1 VTSVSLTIHEA
12 IAHHQRGEVA
22 KAESIYVELLKR
34 NPNDAD
40 ALHYLG
46 VLRMAQGRRTDA
58 VELVKQSVEVAPG
71 NPHAWNSLGN
81 MLMKCDEPKAAVVA
95 YGKATAIQ
103 PDVAE
108 FWFNLANLHRSM
120 NQPDDAVNCYQ
131 RVVALKP
138 KFPGAFESLAL
149 LLDKMGRHAE
159 RVDVLRQWREAEPA
173 NAVPEHMLAAVSGGP
188 VPERASD
195 QFVAQHFDQFAEHF
209 DASLERLQYAA
220 PVLISDALANA
231 IPPNDRGSDVLDI
244 GCGTGLLGRLLRPGA
259 RRLTGVDLSKR
270 MLEKARARGV
280 YDELHEG
287 ELVAYLRAHP
297 ASFDVVTCADTFVY
311 FGALEEA
318 LGACAA
324 ALRPDGILAFTLEV
338 APAGSTEKFRL
349 HGHGRYSHT
358 ESYVRACLAS
368 AGFATFQLERGVL
381 RKEGGADV
389 HGHVVLAKMG
399 AAPIR

>member
-231 IPPNDRGSDVLDI
+231 IPPNNTGFDVLDI
-244 GCGTGLLGRLLRPGA
+244 GCGTGLMGVLLRPAA
-259 RRLTGVDLSKR
+259 RRLVGVDLSRR
-270 MLEKARARGV
+270 MLEKARARAV
-280 YDELHEG
+280 YHELHEA
-287 ELVAYLRAHP
+287 ELVAFLRTHP
-297 ASFDVVTCADTFVY
+297 AAFDVVTCADTFVY

-318 LGACAA
+318 FAA
-324 ALRPDGILAFTLEV
+324 SASTLRAGGTLAFTVE
-338 APAGSTEKFRL
+338 AEPADSRENYRL
-349 HGHGRYSHT
+349 NRHGRYSHGAD
-358 ESYVRACLAS
+358 YVRRCLAD
-368 AGFATFQLERGVL
+368 AGFRVVTFQDAVL
-381 RKEGGADV
+381 RKEANADV
-389 HGHVVLAKMG
+389 RGHVVLANK
-399 AAPIR
+399 A